1 MKRWTLIAVAALA
14 PLAAGTALAQTLKS
28 VKVEPAAAKVGE
40 PVAVTA
46 ELDVSGGLN
55 CGLRLHFG
63 DGATQDA
70 KINQQKDASYR
81 VEHRYAKP
89 GSYTVK
95 AEPKTLMPV
104 GKCLGKNQEA
114 QVVVAAA
121 VAVAAAPAP
130 AVVAP
135 VAPAKAAAAG
145 PACPAGWTLDAKSV
159 SKKTGAYTCKAKA
172 GTAAP
177 ADKLACP
184 GSLGYYENT
193 KKGQL
198 GCRP

>member
-1 MKRWTLIAVAALA
+1 MTHFRTLATLAL
-14 PLAAGTALAQTLKS
+14 LAAGLAQAQTLKS

-46 ELDVSGGLN
+46 ELDVSAGLN

-63 DGATQDA
+63 DGSTADA

-95 AEPKTLMPV
+95 AEPKTMLPV

-121 VAVAAAPAP
+121 MAAPAATP
-130 AVVAP
+130 AAAS
-135 VAPAKAAAAG
+135 APAKAAAG
-145 PACPAGWTLDAKSV
+145 PACPSGWALDAKSV